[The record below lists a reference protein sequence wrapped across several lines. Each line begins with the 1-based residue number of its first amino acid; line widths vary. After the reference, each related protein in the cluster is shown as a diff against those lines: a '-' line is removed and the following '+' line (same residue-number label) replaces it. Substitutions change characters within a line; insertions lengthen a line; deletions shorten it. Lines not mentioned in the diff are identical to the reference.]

1 MLGQRMRAI
10 RAPRVWLFIV
20 PTFRAVGLVER
31 SLLLPLESRSNQP
44 WSTHISPNPNSFSLF
59 CTIYKYPNTCRQ
71 GPQAHHVQESNVR
84 TLGNKEVARKWWEI
98 WWFCF
103 GENESSSVARSHVG
117 LAQHPQSRSIM
128 CDCDRW
134 CMALFW
140 LASGMTHLCSGCV

>member
-20 PTFRAVGLVER
+20 PAFRAVGLVEVFVVAFGIKIKPALIHTHFPQ
-31 SLLLPLESRSNQP
+31 SKLL
-44 WSTHISPNPNSFSLF
+44 FAF

-117 LAQHPQSRSIM
+117 LAQHPQSPSIM